1 MKKKGLRE
9 QVGAAGATTSATFQP
24 ATGSGGSPSK
34 SGAFPGSALRKKKKE
49 ENVVRRPFPNLNET
63 PKTKKSIFKPM
74 AGKELKSAEK
84 ESTKKRMSFDAS
96 VDFLYGNM
104 GYIRI
109 DKIPQ
114 GSEFAAIS
122 GNDPDEIEFYSK
134 EGLISMAM
142 NLKRDFGN
150 DEDEDV
156 DEAYTEL
163 KPVTKHQGTVVFNKG
178 DIDSVANPKNFP
190 VVKYKGINKKW
201 GMSEN
206 INEAINFYNKVKS
219 SSVKEKNKNK

>member
-1 MKKKGLRE
+1 
-9 QVGAAGATTSATFQP
+9 
-24 ATGSGGSPSK
+24 
-34 SGAFPGSALRKKKKE
+34 
-49 ENVVRRPFPNLNET
+49 
-63 PKTKKSIFKPM
+63 
-74 AGKELKSAEK
+74 
-84 ESTKKRMSFDAS
+84 MSFDAS
-96 VDFLYGNM
+96 VDFLYDNM

-114 GSEFAAIS
+114 GSEFAVIS
-122 GNDPDEIEFYSK
+122 GDDPNDIAFYSK
-134 EGLISMAM
+134 EELILMAM
-142 NLKRDFGN
+142 DLKRDWAAERQQDLGN
-150 DEDEDV
+150 DEDV